1 MELGMQGKVAV
12 VAAASQGLGKAV
24 ALGFARE
31 GASVVICGRHA
42 DKIAATA
49 AEIRQETEARVIG
62 VEADVTRPE
71 EIRRFVDLAVAK
83 FGRID
88 TLVCNAGGPV
98 SAPFEQLSDE
108 QWEHAIQL
116 NLMSAVRL
124 IRTALPHLKE
134 SGTGRIIALASS
146 SIRQPI
152 VDLVLSNTI
161 RLGLHGLVKTLSDE
175 LAPYGI
181 LVNTVGPGR
190 IDTDRVRSLDEGRAK
205 KVSVTAEEQRRRM
218 EQTIPLGRY
227 GEPEEFARYV
237 VFLGSPAN
245 SYVTGQALMVDGGM
259 TRSV

>member
-24 ALGFARE
+24 ALAFARE

-42 DKIAATA
+42 DKIEAAA
-49 AEIRQETEARVIG
+49 AEIRQETGARVVG
-62 VEADVTRPE
+62 VAADVTRPE
-71 EIRRFVDLAVAK
+71 EIRRFIDAAVAE

-88 TLVCNAGGPV
+88 TLVCNSGGPTA
-98 SAPFEQLSDE
+98 APFEQLNDE
-108 QWEHAIQL
+108 QWEQAIQL
-116 NLMSAVRL
+116 NLLSVVRL

-134 SGTGRIIALASS
+134 SGVGRIISLASS
-146 SIRQPI
+146 SVRQPI

-161 RLGLHGLVKTLSDE
+161 RLGLHGLVKTLADE

-190 IDTDRVRSLDEGRAK
+190 IETDRVRSIDEGRAK
-205 KVSVTAEEQRRRM
+205 KVGVTAEEQRRQV

-259 TRSV
+259 TRAL